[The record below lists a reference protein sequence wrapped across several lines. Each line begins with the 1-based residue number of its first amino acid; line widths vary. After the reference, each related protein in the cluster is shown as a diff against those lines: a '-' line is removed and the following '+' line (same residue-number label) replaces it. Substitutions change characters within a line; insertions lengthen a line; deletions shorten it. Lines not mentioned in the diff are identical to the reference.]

1 MQNLTWE
8 GDNNVLYLQTG
19 RFLVKALLGA
29 LSGKPVAGTAKYL
42 ENLSSQNSYQCSVT
56 DAGQW
61 LDTSIQLEAFQHRAM
76 KLVARAGEDLRKAS
90 GGKLSFEGSAWDNNT
105 LAVIKYVFTVSRK
118 HIVCLGPVYRSHE
131 CLAFLRHAP
140 GSELPP
146 LQ

>member
-29 LSGKPVAGTAKYL
+29 LSGKPVAGTSRYL
-42 ENLSSQNSYQCSVT
+42 EDIHSQSSRQCSVT

-76 KLVARAGEDLRKAS
+76 KLVARAGEELRKAS
-90 GGKLSFEGSAWDNNT
+90 GGKANFEGSAWDNNT
-105 LAVIKYVFTVSRK
+105 LAIIK
-118 HIVCLGPVYRSHE
+118 
-131 CLAFLRHAP
+131 
-140 GSELPP
+140 
-146 LQ
+146 